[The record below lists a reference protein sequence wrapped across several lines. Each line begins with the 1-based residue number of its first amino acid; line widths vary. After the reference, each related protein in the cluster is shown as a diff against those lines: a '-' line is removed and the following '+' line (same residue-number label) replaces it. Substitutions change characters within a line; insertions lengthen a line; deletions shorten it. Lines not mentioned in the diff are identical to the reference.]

1 MYEKQDTAIRMI
13 CTTRQESQKDCV
25 YTLFLCLRRKK
36 SNHNDLKKPFHP
48 YACLN
53 DKHHH
58 RQHFS
63 NTRLVCFIERR
74 SKGLNTYI
82 IHFPR
87 RVSQKMLRSYILDH
101 IVKLMSLVGR
111 YDRQSY
117 RKLEEKK
124 GVLRLHKR
132 QHCLKRRNHDAD
144 LIIHIPFESV
154 QSYHALVCASMRR
167 RIKPISAE
175 VLIAD
180 LAIVSER
187 DPWYEGRLASIILI
201 ASNKQNWHQLFF
213 FYPPVF

>member
-1 MYEKQDTAIRMI
+1 
-13 CTTRQESQKDCV
+13 
-25 YTLFLCLRRKK
+25 
-36 SNHNDLKKPFHP
+36 
-48 YACLN
+48 
-53 DKHHH
+53 
-58 RQHFS
+58 
-63 NTRLVCFIERR
+63 
-74 SKGLNTYI
+74 
-82 IHFPR
+82 
-87 RVSQKMLRSYILDH
+87 
-101 IVKLMSLVGR
+101 MS
-111 YDRQSY
+111 
-117 RKLEEKK
+117 
-124 GVLRLHKR
+124 RLHKR

-201 ASNKQNWHQLFF
+201 APNKQNWHQLFF